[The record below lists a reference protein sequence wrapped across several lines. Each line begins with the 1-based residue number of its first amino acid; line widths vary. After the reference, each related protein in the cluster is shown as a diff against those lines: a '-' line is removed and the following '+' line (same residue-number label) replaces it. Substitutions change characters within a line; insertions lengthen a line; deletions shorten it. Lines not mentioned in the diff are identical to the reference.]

1 MAIRRR
7 TTCYEPLVEVHS
19 CFKAIA
25 LRRALVELFAFM
37 LLAVG
42 SIWNNLS
49 PHCVDSDSPYQKPK
63 SPLRV
68 LHPDTLQE
76 MKRLED
82 EVHLQAS
89 RYMQLKQIEMLEQLQ
104 RDQSTLAEKVED
116 LVEAKMRKVEE
127 RLSAKV
133 RGQDEDVSSKLVTP
147 PTSQEVEHDA
157 DVLRNV
163 EMKAKYKKDEEK
175 GTE

>member
-1 MAIRRR
+1 M
-7 TTCYEPLVEVHS
+7 
-19 CFKAIA
+19 
-25 LRRALVELFAFM
+25 
-37 LLAVG
+37 
-42 SIWNNLS
+42 
-49 PHCVDSDSPYQKPK
+49 
-63 SPLRV
+63 
-68 LHPDTLQE
+68 
-76 MKRLED
+76 
-82 EVHLQAS
+82 
-89 RYMQLKQIEMLEQLQ
+89 
-104 RDQSTLAEKVED
+104 AEKVED